1 MNESK
6 FIARNHALLDKPRK
20 RSWLR
25 KVLNEKFSIYDI
37 WDVLPRQWRY
47 RYWDTIGP
55 FIEPQNCRFR
65 KVIPRRWSDI
75 SSLIET
81 VNFEFVKGFYE
92 DEYLNGTVNWD
103 AFPEHREFADWLEA
117 TYRYITVERPQL
129 EKDLENAYPPSPPI
143 EEWFEPVDDPIKG
156 GRVFKMKDDG
166 LTYEEKYGEVN
177 RIEAIIDKKDTE
189 ILTEIVKR
197 RQFFWS

>member
-1 MNESK
+1 MNEDK
-6 FIARNHALLDKPRK
+6 FIARNHALLNKPK
-20 RSWLR
+20 ECNWLR

-37 WDVLPRQWRY
+37 WDILPRYWRF
-47 RYWDTIGP
+47 RYWDTIGL
-55 FIEPQNCRFR
+55 FIEPQNTRYR
-65 KVIPRRWSDI
+65 KVIPRRWADV

-92 DEYLNGTVNWD
+92 DEYIDGRVNWD

-117 TYRYITVERPQL
+117 TYKYITIERPQL
-129 EKDLENAYPPSPPI
+129 EKDLENAYPSSPPI
-143 EEWFEPVDDPIKG
+143 EEWFVPVEDPIR
-156 GRVFKMKDDG
+156 GRVFQMKDDG
-166 LTYEEKYGEVN
+166 LSYEEKYGEVN